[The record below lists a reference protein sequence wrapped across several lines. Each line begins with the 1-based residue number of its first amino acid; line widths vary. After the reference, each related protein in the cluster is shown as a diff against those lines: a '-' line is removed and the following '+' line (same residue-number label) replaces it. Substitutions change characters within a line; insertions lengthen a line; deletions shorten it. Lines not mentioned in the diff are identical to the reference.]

1 MDKKKWLLVLGAVY
15 AGYAFS
21 DKIATLPFVSKLPK
35 F

>member
-1 MDKKKWLLVLGAVY
+1 MDKKWLWILLAVY

-21 DKIATLPFVSKLPK
+21 DKIATLPMVGKLPK

>member
-1 MDKKKWLLVLGAVY
+1 MDKKKWLMVALALY

-21 DKIATLPFVSKLPK
+21 DKIGTLPFVSKLPK

>member
-1 MDKKKWLLVLGAVY
+1 MDKKWLWILLAVY

-21 DKIATLPFVSKLPK
+21 DKIATLPGVGKLPK

>member
-1 MDKKKWLLVLGAVY
+1 MDKKWLWLLLAVY

-21 DKIATLPFVSKLPK
+21 DKIATLPMVNKLPK